1 MIKPI
6 IAIDIDDTIAESTE
20 TLRKLVNHRAGVDLP
35 SEAYTVEGE
44 YWGYYERVWAMNG
57 LSGISHADFEAEM
70 EVDQSHVPL
79 LPSAEYAIKI
89 LSETYRIVLVT
100 ARDISLEGATRTWL
114 KTHFP
119 YADIELYF
127 SEARKDQTKMTK
139 GQLCKQLGARLLI
152 DDNIQH
158 CESAVE
164 LGIDTVLFGDYG
176 WNRTNTSLK
185 RCYNWQEV
193 IEYLDGAKL

>member
-1 MIKPI
+1 
-6 IAIDIDDTIAESTE
+6 
-20 TLRKLVNHRAGVDLP
+20 
-35 SEAYTVEGE
+35 
-44 YWGYYERVWAMNG
+44 
-57 LSGISHADFEAEM
+57 
-70 EVDQSHVPL
+70 
-79 LPSAEYAIKI
+79 
-89 LSETYRIVLVT
+89 
-100 ARDISLEGATRTWL
+100 
-114 KTHFP
+114 
-119 YADIELYF
+119 
-127 SEARKDQTKMTK
+127 MTK
-139 GQLCKQLGARLLI
+139 GQLGKQLGGGLLI